1 MRKAERSMNDG
12 YGAGEKFGWGH
23 VPSNPR
29 EVDMSEG
36 IRSVVVTKDEQ
47 GNVERVRLLFGPHH
61 YVNLRKEADGRITF
75 EVGATHH
82 GFKADASEVNGELEK
97 IVEEVRKS
105 RPHTRTD

>member
-1 MRKAERSMNDG
+1 MMRKAERSMNDG

-61 YVNLRKEADGRITF
+61 YVTSARKRTGASPSRWAPRIMASRPMLRK
-75 EVGATHH
+75 
-82 GFKADASEVNGELEK
+82 
-97 IVEEVRKS
+97 
-105 RPHTRTD
+105 